1 MLRRG
6 CDRLQ
11 NPRAFYPSPTDAAA
25 EVGATASGP
34 LKVISLSVRLLAA
47 VPPVV
52 GMVRARGCVTGTVHN
67 RKWMSQFACSG
78 SEGSDCQRLVIAV
91 PG

>member
-1 MLRRG
+1 MTGHRTPVPST
-6 CDRLQ
+6 RLQ
-11 NPRAFYPSPTDAAA
+11 PMPSQ
-25 EVGATASGP
+25 VGASASGP
-34 LKVISLSVRLLAA
+34 LKVGSLSVRLLAA

-67 RKWMSQFACSG
+67 QKRMSQFACSG
-78 SEGSDCQRLVIAV
+78 SEGSDCQGLVIVV